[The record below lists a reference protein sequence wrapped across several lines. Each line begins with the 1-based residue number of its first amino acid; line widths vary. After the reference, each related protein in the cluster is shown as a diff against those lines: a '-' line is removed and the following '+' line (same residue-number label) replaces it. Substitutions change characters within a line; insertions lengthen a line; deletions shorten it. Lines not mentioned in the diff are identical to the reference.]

1 MKSEAKSEYDG
12 EATMRD
18 IQFQEEH
25 NRFNCRVNG
34 ICIKDN
40 KIFLSKL
47 KNDHDWTFVGGKV
60 TFGEATDCAIL
71 REYEEEV
78 GVRLQ
83 IDKMIAVI
91 ENFFDLQGYSWH
103 QYIFFYQ
110 LRDDHNELEFFD
122 GEREIEDHEDAIYRW
137 FDLAEIANV
146 PIKPDCSRDILQNI
160 SSQIQHHIN
169 REN

>member
-1 MKSEAKSEYDG
+1 MKDL
-12 EATMRD
+12 
-18 IQFQEEH
+18 QFQDGS
-25 NRFNCRVNG
+25 NRFNCRANG

-47 KNDHDWTFVGGKV
+47 KNDKYWTFVGGKV
-60 TFGEATDCAIL
+60 EFGESTDSAIL

-83 IDKMIAVI
+83 IDRMIALI
-91 ENFFDLQGYSWH
+91 ENFFDLQDCSWH

-110 LRDDHNELEFFD
+110 LRDDNNALEFFE
-122 GEREIEDHEDAIYRW
+122 GEREIKDNKDGIYRW
-137 FDLAEIANV
+137 FDLAEIHNV
-146 PIKPDCSRDILQNI
+146 PIKPDCSRAILDNI
-160 SSQIQHHIN
+160 SQSIQHYIN

>member
-1 MKSEAKSEYDG
+1 
-12 EATMRD
+12 MRD

-25 NRFNCRVNG
+25 KRFNCRVNG

-47 KNDHDWTFVGGKV
+47 KNDNYWTFVGGKV
-60 TFGEATDCAIL
+60 AFGESTASAVL

-83 IDKMIAVI
+83 IDKMIALI
-91 ENFFDLQGYSWH
+91 ENFFDLQDYSWH

-110 LRDDHNELEFFD
+110 LRDDNNALQFFE
-122 GEREIEDHEDAIYRW
+122 GEREVEDNKDAIYRW
-137 FDLAEIANV
+137 FDLSEIPNV
-146 PIKPDCSRDILQNI
+146 PIKPDCSIEILKNI
-160 SSQIQHHIN
+160 DSNIQHHVN

>member
-1 MKSEAKSEYDG
+1 MN
-12 EATMRD
+12 D
-18 IQFQEEH
+18 IQFQEKR

-47 KNDHDWTFVGGKV
+47 KNDEYWTFVGGKV
-60 TFGEATDCAIL
+60 TYGEATDDAIL

-83 IDKMIAVI
+83 IDKMIAII
-91 ENFFDLQGYSWH
+91 ENFFDSRGYAWH

-110 LRDDHNELEFFD
+110 LKDDDNALELFE
-122 GEREIEDHEDAIYRW
+122 GEREVEDNSDAIYRW
-137 FDLAEIANV
+137 FDLDEISNV
-146 PIKPDCSRDILQNI
+146 PLKPDCSREILNNITQNI
-160 SSQIQHHIN
+160 QHYIN